1 MSFLHL
7 RKSGERGR
15 AHRYAALCLRS
26 LLAAAF
32 VLTLATSPASAKSP
46 SANKPA
52 ANGDRPAYALGAGD
66 RLRIIVFGE
75 DDLSGE
81 FEVDGSGIL
90 SMKLIGPVKVG
101 GLTLRQTEKLIAQ
114 KLRNG
119 YLLDPRVNVE
129 VMNYRPFYILGEV
142 ENRGSYPYVYGM
154 SVATAVAIA
163 GGYTYRASQG
173 RITIQR
179 FSDPSRRE
187 QPADEE
193 TPVLPGDIIRV
204 PERIF

>member
-7 RKSGERGR
+7 RRSGGRGR
-15 AHRYAALCLRS
+15 VHRLAALCLRS

-32 VLTLATSPASAKSP
+32 ALTLAAPPASAKSP
-46 SANKPA
+46 SANRPA
-52 ANGDRPAYALGAGD
+52 ASGDRPAYALGAGD

-90 SMKLIGPVKVG
+90 SMKLIGPVNVG
-101 GLTLRQTEKLIAQ
+101 GLTLRQTEKLIAR

-187 QPADEE
+187 QPANEE